1 MLSGFYNINIIHKK
15 MVDSI
20 ITEVGFIALGGLV
33 AAIPIMIIGMV
44 LRSGEDG
51 NNV

>member
-1 MLSGFYNINIIHKK
+1 
-15 MVDSI
+15 MVDNI

-44 LRSGEDG
+44 LRGVDDG
-51 NNV
+51 NL

>member
-1 MLSGFYNINIIHKK
+1 

-33 AAIPIMIIGMV
+33 AAIPIMIIGLV
-44 LRSGEDG
+44 LRSVGDG